1 MSGLNYED
9 FKKNNDDVSLS
20 GEVSNNSLQGVKDVT
35 NSGSDTMFREPV
47 VDESDGREFNL
58 VQVSVSSNL
67 SLQHKDVQTI
77 MKKVDI
83 GNTDSILLFGQDAA
97 DGISRFS
104 DKILAETAKST
115 VQESGK
121 MLKDLAGIMKQF
133 DPKDFSEEP
142 KKRGLVSKLFN
153 KASNSIEGMLSK
165 YQTMDKEIQNLFIQI
180 KEYESEIKKSNLSMN
195 QLYDKNVEYYEEL
208 EKYIYAGSELRNTAV
223 TEWIPR
229 LKEKSDSTKDAR
241 DIQEYNEALD
251 FVDLMDQ
258 RVADLEMARMVS
270 VQTAPQIKMI
280 QKGNHNLMRKIN
292 SAFVV
297 TLPTFKTGLVQAIN
311 IKKQKM
317 QAEDFAALDEQT
329 NAMLIRNAENIKDNG
344 VLITRMAGSTSIHI
358 ETLETTFDTIMR
370 GIEEIRE
377 VEVENRKEQEQNR
390 ARLLELQEKIK
401 SKNF

>member
-1 MSGLNYED
+1 
-9 FKKNNDDVSLS
+9 
-20 GEVSNNSLQGVKDVT
+20 
-35 NSGSDTMFREPV
+35 
-47 VDESDGREFNL
+47 
-58 VQVSVSSNL
+58 
-67 SLQHKDVQTI
+67 
-77 MKKVDI
+77 
-83 GNTDSILLFGQDAA
+83 
-97 DGISRFS
+97 
-104 DKILAETAKST
+104 
-115 VQESGK
+115 
-121 MLKDLAGIMKQF
+121 MLKDLANIMKQF
-133 DPKDFSEEP
+133 DPKDFSDEP
-142 KKRGLVSKLFN
+142 KNRGLFSKVFKKVN
-153 KASNSIEGMLSK
+153 GSIEGMLSK

-180 KEYESEIKKSNLSMN
+180 KEYESEIKKSNNSMN

-208 EKYIYAGSELRNTAV
+208 EKYIYAGSQLRNTAV

-229 LKEKSDSTKDAR
+229 LKEKAEETKDAR

-329 NAMLIRNAENIKDNG
+329 NAMLVRNAENIKDNG
-344 VLITRMAGSTSIHI
+344 VLISRMAGSTSINI
-358 ETLETTFDTIMR
+358 ETLETTFETIMR

-390 ARLLELQEKIK
+390 ARLLELQDKIK

>member
-229 LKEKSDSTKDAR
+229 LKEKADSTKDAR